1 VSGNV
6 AGRAWRRLRS
16 PFYKPPGQAQAVA
29 IPEEGAARLL
39 ADKSYFRVS
48 LRKVSLAADRS
59 WGTDRVPAVSVS
71 VRVLFSKPN
80 RLVTGRPSAEMQT
93 FAILVRP
100 SATSGSGVYEDYR
113 ITDWLPYQG
122 QSIEIEAALYAV
134 LGKNKLVTA
143 IDVISDFAS
152 LVTPPV
158 SAALTIADKV
168 ATGIEKVVKA
178 NGTTPK
184 LHAHKGVT
192 APGWIAV
199 VNAPEDEAPRS
210 ELRIDKDERLLLNGR
225 QLSGHDYLVL
235 RVESCRERDDWR
247 APDLN
252 QVIAAAL
259 YARDVEGDDARYRRL
274 REEALGKVYLSTD
287 FTSVQAKKA
296 AVAVMEKLDDVEAG
310 AVDTGGATLAEI
322 VARRGLPSDSQV
334 ESITLDELIAG
345 RPFHGE

>member
-1 VSGNV
+1 MTGSAWQWARKLFYQP
-6 AGRAWRRLRS
+6 AG
-16 PFYKPPGQAQAVA
+16 QVQAVP
-29 IPEEGAARLL
+29 IPEEGAAKLA
-39 ADKSYFRVS
+39 ADKSYLRVC

-59 WGTDRVPAVSVS
+59 WGTDRVPAVTVS
-71 VRVLFSKPN
+71 VQVLFSKPN
-80 RLVTGRPSAEMQT
+80 RLVPGLSALEMQK

-100 SATSGSGVYEDYR
+100 SVTSGPGVYENYE

-178 NGTTPK
+178 NGTAPK
-184 LHAHKGVT
+184 LYVHQGLT

-199 VNAPEDEAPRS
+199 VNAPEDKVPRS
-210 ELRIDKDERLLLNGR
+210 ELRIDQDERLILNGR

-235 RVESCRERDDWR
+235 RVESCRERKDWR

-252 QVIAAAL
+252 QIIGAAL
-259 YARDVEGDDARYRRL
+259 YARDVEGDEVKYRRL
-274 REEALGKVYLSTD
+274 REEALGRVYLSTD
-287 FTSVQAKKA
+287 FTSVQRKKA
-296 AVAVMEKLDDVEAG
+296 AVAVMEELDDVEAG
-310 AVDTGGATLAEI
+310 AVGSGGATLAAI

-334 ESITLDELIAG
+334 ESLTLNQLIAG